1 SGKPLF
7 TKPVS
12 VAFHYGKSDLS
23 GEAMAALNQQV
34 IQKVQMAAGIDVRV
48 EGNSDNFGDDSS
60 NQGLSERRA
69 QAIVD
74 YLVSRGVDNR
84 RLVARG
90 NGSNNP
96 IGSNKTPEGRARNRR
111 TDILFIPAGT

>member
-1 SGKPLF
+1 
-7 TKPVS
+7 
-12 VAFHYGKSDLS
+12 
-23 GEAMAALNQQV
+23 MASLNQHVVPQ
-34 IQKVQMAAGIDVRV
+34 VQMAAGMYVRV
-48 EGNSDNFGDDSS
+48 EGNTDDLGDDAS

-74 YLVSRGVDNR
+74 YLISRGVDGR

-96 IGSNKTPEGRARNRR
+96 ITSNKTPEGRARNRR